1 VPKKPVPEESPEQ
14 GDRWVVAVHGLFEIE
29 DVHAV
34 LRILEGLGAEISGGG
49 FSVDI
54 AIRRSHA
61 REAYL
66 RILHSPYRDL
76 GLLVEWKD

>member
-1 VPKKPVPEESPEQ
+1 VPKQPLPQESSEQ
-14 GDRWVVAVHGLFEIE
+14 PDRYVVVVHGLFELE
-29 DVHAV
+29 DVLAEMR
-34 LRILEGLGAEISGGG
+34 LLEGLDAEIPGGS

-54 AIRRSHA
+54 AVPRSRA

-66 RILHSPYRDL
+66 RILRSPYRDL